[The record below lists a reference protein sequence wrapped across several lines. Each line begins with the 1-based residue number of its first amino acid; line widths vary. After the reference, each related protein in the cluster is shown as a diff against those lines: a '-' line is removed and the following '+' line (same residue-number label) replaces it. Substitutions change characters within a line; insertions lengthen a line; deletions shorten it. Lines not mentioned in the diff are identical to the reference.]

1 MATERQRRILGYAG
15 LGLLLGIVLFSLFY
29 VITWRAGVSQRFV
42 WSWVFIHLAVL
53 LGPAAIFA
61 LIGAGKKPTG
71 VA

>member
-53 LGPAAIFA
+53 LGPAVLLAFYRA
-61 LIGAGKKPTG
+61 SKKP
-71 VA
+71 AMAA

>member
-15 LGLLLGIVLFSLFY
+15 LGLLLGIVIFALFY
-29 VITWRAGVSQRFV
+29 VITWRAGVSERYV

-53 LGPAAIFA
+53 FGPAGLLA
-61 LIGAGKKPTG
+61 LYGANKKPTN

>member
-29 VITWRAGVSQRFV
+29 TITWRAGVSQRFV

-53 LGPAAIFA
+53 LGPAGLFA
-61 LIGAGKKPTG
+61 LYGANKKSTN

>member
-29 VITWRAGVSQRFV
+29 VITWRAGVSERFV

-53 LGPAAIFA
+53 FGPAGLFA
-61 LIGAGKKPTG
+61 LYGANKKQTN

>member
-53 LGPAAIFA
+53 LGPALVFA
-61 LIGAGKKPTG
+61 LIGANKKPG
-71 VA
+71 MGA